1 MSRKANPT
9 LIGAFV
15 TGAILLLA
23 LATAIFGGSEY
34 FEERIRYVAYYE
46 TDTKG
51 LKVGSNVLL
60 NGVRIGY
67 VSEVALMVERTD
79 FSSLTRVIIEVMP
92 EAFLITQ
99 DGKLVK
105 ESNYTPVGHE
115 NLLKEGGL
123 RASLAIQS
131 FVTGQL
137 VVNLMFDPEA
147 ELVMRGVDA
156 KYPEIPTIRSDT
168 EEFLVKLEGIAKGLN
183 NLVNSQDIKDSL
195 AGINKLINSD
205 DTQGLTGK
213 LSKTVDDLDRLINNE
228 DLKQSLA
235 GINTIVNDEDTQQ
248 LTASLRETLGNADVT
263 LNDASALFKN
273 TDARISELSGQI
285 RPALKELDKILD
297 DARNT
302 LGTVKKKLDSESLY
316 KIETTLESIEA
327 AARSIEEFFDL
338 MERNPEAVLK
348 GKKP

>member
-23 LATAIFGGSEY
+23 IATAIFGGSEY
-34 FEERIRYVAYYE
+34 FEERINYVAYYE

-67 VSEVALMVERTD
+67 VSEVALIVERND
-79 FSSLTRVIIEVMP
+79 FSSLTRVTIEILP
-92 EAFLITQ
+92 ETFLITV
-99 DGKLVK
+99 DGKFIDQGQ
-105 ESNYTPVGHE
+105 YTPVGHE
-115 NLLKEGGL
+115 ALLKEGGL

-137 VVNLMFDPEA
+137 VVNLMFKPEA
-147 ELVMRGVDA
+147 EMVMRGISPP
-156 KYPEIPTIRSDT
+156 YPEIPTVPSDT
-168 EEFLVKLEGIAKGLN
+168 EEFLVKLEGIAGGLN
-183 NLVNSQDIKDSL
+183 ELVNSQDIKDSL
-195 AGINKLINSD
+195 AGINSIINSN
-205 DTQGLTGK
+205 DTQGLTGN
-213 LSKTVDDLDRLINNE
+213 LNRAIDDLDKLINNE
-228 DLKQSLA
+228 DLKQSLS

-248 LTASLRETLGNADVT
+248 LTASLRETLDNADIT
-263 LNDASALFKN
+263 LNDASELFKN
-273 TDARISELSGQI
+273 TNARIDELSGQI

-327 AARSIEEFFDL
+327 AARSIEEFFDY
-338 MERNPEAVLK
+338 MERNPEAILK
-348 GKKP
+348 GKKQ